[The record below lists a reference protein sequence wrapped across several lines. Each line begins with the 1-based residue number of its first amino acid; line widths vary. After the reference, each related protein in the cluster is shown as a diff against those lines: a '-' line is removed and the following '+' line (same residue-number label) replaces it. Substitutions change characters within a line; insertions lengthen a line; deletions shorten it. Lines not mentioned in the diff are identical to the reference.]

1 MHLTQLEYFRAVVK
15 NGSISAA
22 ANSLFVSQ
30 SAVSKQ
36 IGMLEK
42 ELGVQLFDRG
52 FRQIRLTES
61 GQLIYDCLNRCTEDF
76 LNSMDIARTI
86 QNGHGD
92 LLRVGYVEYWDNA
105 PIIRS
110 IMDYMDGREIPEK
123 M

>member
-1 MHLTQLEYFRAVVK
+1 MFVHLTQLEYFRAVVK

-22 ANSLFVSQ
+22 ADSLFVSQ

-92 LLRVGYVEYWDNA
+92 RLRVG
-105 PIIRS
+105 
-110 IMDYMDGREIPEK
+110 
-123 M
+123 